1 MVTIP
6 VNVPPDFQF
15 QAAVESHGWYQLA
28 PFSYDRERGQL
39 SRRIRLQGG
48 RLANLRIRAS
58 KSRAVLVD
66 VIGPDVISSLERNQ
80 VIQLVR
86 RIFGLERDLRPFYA
100 LMSHTK
106 TYEWVNERKAARLLT
121 CPTVWEDLIKTLL
134 TTNTSW
140 NNTREMVN
148 RIVALDPDGLFPSAK
163 RLHSLSESELA
174 EQTGIGYRA
183 PYLLDLA
190 QRVADGL
197 DVEAW
202 YTLPG
207 DELYRAVTELSGF
220 GDYAAGTMLRLLGHY
235 DRLAVDSVAR
245 KAFERLS
252 GTAPASEASLRAY
265 YEKFGEW
272 RGLVLWMDCI
282 RDEINRA

>member
-6 VNVPPDFQF
+6 VNVPADFQF

-28 PFSYDRERGQL
+28 PFSYDRERAL
-39 SRRIRLQGG
+39 LTRRIRLQGG
-48 RLANLRIRAS
+48 KLATMQIRAS

-66 VIGPDVISSLERNQ
+66 LVGPQVISSIERNQ
-80 VIQLVR
+80 VIQIVR

-100 LMSHTK
+100 LMSHTRN
-106 TYEWVNERKAARLLT
+106 YEWVDEHKAARLLT
-121 CPTVWEDLIKTLL
+121 CPTVWEDLVKTLL

-140 NNTREMVN
+140 NNTRDMVA
-148 RIVALDPDGLFPSAK
+148 RVVALDPDGLFPNAQ
-163 RLHSLSESELA
+163 RLLSLSESELA
-174 EQTGIGYRA
+174 EQTGTGYRA
-183 PYLLDLA
+183 PYLRELA
-190 QRVADGL
+190 ERIVGGL

-202 YTLPG
+202 YRLPS
-207 DELYRAVTELSGF
+207 DDLYRAVIDLSGF

-235 DRLAVDSVAR
+235 DRLAIDSVAR

-252 GTAPASEASLRAY
+252 GNAPASDASLRAY

-282 RDEINRA
+282 RDDFNRA